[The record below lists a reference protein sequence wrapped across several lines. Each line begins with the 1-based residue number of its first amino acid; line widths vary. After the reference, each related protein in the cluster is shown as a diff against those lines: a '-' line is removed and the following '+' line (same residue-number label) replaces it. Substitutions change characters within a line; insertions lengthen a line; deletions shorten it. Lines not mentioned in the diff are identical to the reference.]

1 MDFDT
6 GKPTAQN
13 EYGLADQT
21 YSLLVLKLKDK
32 KFNEVTYPLQ
42 NNILS
47 FYGKGD
53 TISMVTE
60 QKKYKIDWQK
70 TYAALQQLRVA
81 KPIPIDSLKYPA
93 DSLAKAAVIKTK

>member
-1 MDFDT
+1 
-6 GKPTAQN
+6 
-13 EYGLADQT
+13 
-21 YSLLVLKLKDK
+21 LKLQEK

-53 TISMVTE
+53 TISMMTE

-70 TYAALQQLRVA
+70 TFAALQQLRVA
-81 KPIPIDSLKYPA
+81 EPIPIDSLKYPV
-93 DSLAKAAVIKTK
+93 DSPAKAAMIQTK